1 VSGHTCAYAKALPVK
16 VRALSQ
22 LGGVKASY
30 WLEKGVEVVR
40 DSPASEV
47 WTSSPSASGQHQ
59 ESNLS
64 AYRGPWREGTGRS
77 VMEVSGRQEET
88 LRT

>member
-1 VSGHTCAYAKALPVK
+1 MSGHTCAYAKALPVK

-40 DSPASEV
+40 DIPASEV
-47 WTSSPSASGQHQ
+47 WMSSPSARGQHS
-59 ESNLS
+59 ESTVS
-64 AYRGPWREGTGRS
+64 SCQGPWREGTGHS
-77 VMEVSGRQEET
+77 VVEVSGRQEEAP
-88 LRT
+88 RT